1 MHSKSKN
8 LVIMKTD
15 RNHPAPPTMEEFR
28 DYLKRH
34 GMKATPQRMAVHEA
48 MLKLGHASADMVAG
62 TISENGREATVA
74 SVYNILSGLSEAG
87 VYHRRLSSY
96 NKMYFDVNSF
106 NHIHLYDSANNSYTD
121 FIDDELLDLVTEKLG
136 KKRFKGYKVDYID
149 VQIVCH
155 PSRKKA
161 VKQ

>member
-1 MHSKSKN
+1 
-8 LVIMKTD
+8 
-15 RNHPAPPTMEEFR
+15 
-28 DYLKRH
+28 
-34 GMKATPQRMAVHEA
+34 
-48 MLKLGHASADMVAG
+48 
-62 TISENGREATVA
+62 
-74 SVYNILSGLSEAG
+74 
-87 VYHRRLSSY
+87 
-96 NKMYFDVNSF
+96 MYFDVNSF

>member
-1 MHSKSKN
+1 MKAKTLSAPTLDEFKVLLRNKN
-8 LVIMKTD
+8 L
-15 RNHPAPPTMEEFR
+15 
-28 DYLKRH
+28 
-34 GMKATPQRMAVHEA
+34 KATPQRVAVHEA
-48 MLKLGHASADMVAG
+48 MLSSGHASADMVVEHIKAR
-62 TISENGREATVA
+62 ENGPSVTVA
-74 SVYNILSGLSEAG
+74 SVYNTLTSLADLGI
-87 VYHRRLSSY
+87 YHRRLSSN